1 MCFVFSW
8 GSVCSAVEIV
18 VSVLCFSWGSVCS
31 AVEIVVS
38 VFFAL
43 GLRVR
48 LEFVK
53 NREISK
59 LCSLMLIT
67 IVFYRRTSFLR
78 SKYKLTSS
86 SYSF

>member
-1 MCFVFSW
+1 MCVVFSW

-18 VSVLCFSWGSVCS
+18 VSVLCFF
-31 AVEIVVS
+31 VS
-38 VFFAL
+38 

-53 NREISK
+53 NREIYK
-59 LCSLMLIT
+59 LRLLMLIT
-67 IVFYRRTSFLR
+67 IVVCYRRTSFLR
-78 SKYKLTSS
+78 LKYKLTSS